1 MRVPS
6 KAANP
11 SRGSVIP
18 CLFNEQFFGT
28 SKHVDRSRIHGAT
41 HATSQTDARQFFH
54 KP

>member
-11 SRGSVIP
+11 SRGCVFP
-18 CLFNEQFFGT
+18 FLFNEQFFGT
-28 SKHVDRSRIHGAT
+28 SKQVDRSRIHGAT
-41 HATSQTDARQFFH
+41 HARSQTDARQFVH